1 MLLKVSPQPD
11 GIVKS
16 GLSRLPVKEK
26 NTGSNP
32 VIIAREDCPSSQ
44 LFKRKRG
51 TSSNNSVVECLLAKQ
66 NVVSSNLTCCSKRG
80 PILDKHVALIAS
92 LNLSRKYL
100 VISLGCDSGRV
111 GFDPLTTLS
120 GSCLA

>member
-32 VIIAREDCPSSQ
+32 VIIAKESPFDPWTDARLEVRRNT
-44 LFKRKRG
+44 LL

-66 NVVSSNLTCCSKRG
+66 NVVSSNLTCCSYLPKSVLGVWREEYG
-80 PILDKHVALIAS
+80 SLEPIGKKCTANESEV
-92 LNLSRKYL
+92 
-100 VISLGCDSGRV
+100 SGDIP
-111 GFDPLTTLS
+111 GL
-120 GSCLA
+120 